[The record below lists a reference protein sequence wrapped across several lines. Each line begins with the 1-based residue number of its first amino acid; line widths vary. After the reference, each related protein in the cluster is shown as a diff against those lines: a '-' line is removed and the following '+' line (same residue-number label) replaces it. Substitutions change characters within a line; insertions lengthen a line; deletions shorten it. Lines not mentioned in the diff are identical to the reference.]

1 MSKTFKQY
9 SELTAGSI
17 LLSLGIYLFI
27 NPCGINFGGVIGLAQ
42 IIKHFISLF
51 FTLPEN
57 TDIMGIINLLIN
69 IPLFVLAFR
78 IMNTQFCIRTMIS
91 ILIQTLILSLLP
103 PLKQPVTP
111 DILLN
116 CIFGAMICGTGVGL
130 ALRSSACCGGIDIP
144 CMCLVKLHPGFKTGR
159 ISIMINAV
167 LFSVCLFIFDVNI
180 TMYSIVFVAILYTVA
195 DHFHSQNI
203 NVAAVIF
210 TDNADMKH
218 VIMEKMGR
226 GVTFWNGYGAYTNHS
241 KEILFCAINKYE
253 TSELH
258 NIITGTDP
266 HAFVTFFEG
275 PMIEGGFEKRL

>member
-1 MSKTFKQY
+1 MNRNVKQY
-9 SELTAGSI
+9 SELIAGSV

-42 IIKHFISLF
+42 IIKYFISQF
-51 FTLPEN
+51 FSLPEK
-57 TDIMGIINLLIN
+57 TDIIGIINLVIN
-69 IPLFVLAFR
+69 IPLFLLAFK
-78 IMNTQFCIRTMIS
+78 IMHIEFCIKTLLS
-91 ILIQTLILSLLP
+91 LVIQTLILTLLP
-103 PLKQPVTP
+103 PLQAPVTD
-111 DILLN
+111 DIMLN
-116 CIFGAMICGTGVGL
+116 CIFGAIICGTGVGL
-130 ALRSSACCGGIDIP
+130 ALRSSGCCGGIDIP
-144 CMCLVKLHPGFKTGR
+144 CMCLVKMHPGFKTGR

-167 LFSVCLFIFDVNI
+167 LFSICLFIFDLNI
-180 TMYSIVFVAILYTVA
+180 TMYSIVFVTILYTVA

-210 TDNADMKH
+210 TDNSEMKH
-218 VIMEKMGR
+218 TIMEKMGR

-253 TSELH
+253 TGELH
-258 NIITGTDP
+258 NIIAGADP